1 MIMSRREALLLPVS
15 PWFIGMSL
23 FISLVIN
30 MLLGLSQ
37 ALWLPDFLAV
47 CIFFWGI
54 HQPIALV
61 SNQRADASNLAILY
75 LVRVN

>member
-37 ALWLPDFLAV
+37 ALWWPDFLAV
-47 CIFFWGI
+47 CIFF
-54 HQPIALV
+54 
-61 SNQRADASNLAILY
+61 
-75 LVRVN
+75 